1 MTDKELRK
9 LKRADLL
16 RIMVAQSKEI
26 DRLKKELEAAKE
38 AVASR
43 ELLLGKAGS
52 IAEASLA
59 LYEVIERTQK
69 AADLYLENIK
79 RMSGESGASLSAGY
93 GRNESGTE
101 GKV

>member
-9 LKRADLL
+9 LKKTDLL

-26 DRLKKELEAAKE
+26 DRLQKELEKTKAALE
-38 AVASR
+38 SR
-43 ELLLGKAGS
+43 EVAIENAGS

-69 AADLYLENIK
+69 AADLYLENV
-79 RMSGESGASLSAGY
+79 RRLSGAEDNA
-93 GRNESGTE
+93 
-101 GKV
+101 